1 MSTTTAEDARL
12 RRNARVREALTSFS
26 YPAGLCLALLVL
38 WQILVPALDVK
49 TAILPV
55 PTEILDAGWEN
66 RDLILENTW
75 PTLIETVVGFLIAAV
90 VGIVVAVAITSVPA
104 IHKTIYP
111 LLVGSLVV
119 PKIAIAPLFVIWFG
133 FGYTPKIIMVV
144 LIAFFPVVVDMA
156 LGLTSIPPELRMLN
170 RSMGASR
177 WRAFWKISFPFALP
191 NLFVGLKLAMAL
203 AIIGAIVAEFVQS
216 SEGLGYLLLQANS
229 TLQTP
234 LFFAAI
240 VALTVL
246 GVVLYMAIELL
257 EAVVLRTRRR

>member
-1 MSTTTAEDARL
+1 MTQEARL
-12 RRNARVREALTSFS
+12 RRRAKIVNVLSTAG
-26 YPAGLCLALLVL
+26 YPTALCLVLLVL
-38 WQILVPALDVK
+38 WQILVPAFNVK
-49 TAILPV
+49 QAILPV
-55 PTEILDAGWEN
+55 PSDIVSAGWEN
-66 RDLILENTW
+66 WSLILEHTW
-75 PTLIETVVGFLIAAV
+75 PTLIETVVGFVIAAV
-90 VGIVVAVAITSVPA
+90 LGIVVAVAITSVPA

-119 PKIAIAPLFVIWFG
+119 PKIAVAPLFVIWFG
-133 FGYTPKIIMVV
+133 FGYTSKIIMVV

-156 LGLTSIPPELRMLN
+156 LGLTSIPLELRMLN

-216 SEGLGYLLLQANS
+216 SQGLGYLLLQANS
-229 TLQTP
+229 TLQTS
-234 LFFAAI
+234 LFFATI

-246 GVVLYMAIELL
+246 GVVLYMAIEVL
-257 EAVVLRTRRR
+257 EAITLRTHKR

>member
-1 MSTTTAEDARL
+1 MTDEARL
-12 RRNARVREALTSFS
+12 RKRAKRAHVLSSLGYPTAL
-26 YPAGLCLALLVL
+26 CVVLLVL
-38 WQILVPALDVK
+38 WQILVPAFDVK
-49 TAILPV
+49 PAILPV
-55 PTEILDAGWEN
+55 PTEIAEAAWDN
-66 RDLILENTW
+66 RSLLLEHTW
-75 PTLIETVVGFLIAAV
+75 PTLIETTVGFVIAAV
-90 VGIVVAVAITSVPA
+90 LGILVAVAITSVPA
-104 IHKTIYP
+104 VHKTIYP

-156 LGLTSIPPELRMLN
+156 LGLTSIPLEMRMLN

-216 SEGLGYLLLQANS
+216 SQGLGYLLLQANS

-234 LFFAAI
+234 LFFATI

-246 GVVLYMAIELL
+246 GVVLYMVIEVL
-257 EAVVLRTRRR
+257 ESIVLRTRRR

>member
-1 MSTTTAEDARL
+1 MTEIATGARRRKAGNALSTLA
-12 RRNARVREALTSFS
+12 
-26 YPAGLCLALLVL
+26 YPGGLCLVLLAL
-38 WQILVPALDVK
+38 WQFLVPALDVE
-49 TAILPV
+49 TSVLPV
-55 PTEILDAGWEN
+55 PTEILSAGWEN
-66 RDLILENTW
+66 RDLIREHTW
-75 PTLIETVVGFLIAAV
+75 PTLLETVVGFAIAAV
-90 VGIVVAVAITSVPA
+90 LGIVVAVAITAVPA
-104 IHKTIYP
+104 IHKTLYP

-191 NLFVGLKLAMAL
+191 NLFIGLKLAMAL

-216 SEGLGYLLLQANS
+216 SQGLGYLLLQANS

-246 GVVLYMAIELL
+246 GVVLYMVIELL

>member
-1 MSTTTAEDARL
+1 MTEEARL
-12 RRNARVREALTSFS
+12 RRRAKIINLLSTTG
-26 YPAGLCLALLVL
+26 YPTALCLVLLVL
-38 WQILVPALDVK
+38 WQILVPAFNVK
-49 TAILPV
+49 PAILPV
-55 PTEILDAGWEN
+55 PSDIVSAGWEN
-66 RDLILENTW
+66 RSLILEHTW
-75 PTLIETVVGFLIAAV
+75 PTLIETVAGFVIAAV
-90 VGIVVAVAITSVPA
+90 LGIIVAVAITSVPA

-119 PKIAIAPLFVIWFG
+119 PKIAVAPLFVIWFG
-133 FGYTPKIIMVV
+133 FGYTSKIIMVV

-156 LGLTSIPPELRMLN
+156 LGLTSIPLELRMLN

-216 SEGLGYLLLQANS
+216 SQGLGYLLLQANS
-229 TLQTP
+229 TLQTS
-234 LFFAAI
+234 LFFATI

-246 GVVLYMAIELL
+246 GVALYMVIEVL
-257 EAVVLRTRRR
+257 ESIILRTRKR